1 MARGSATEGTRLYGQ
16 ERGEGTPMPLLSGR
30 GCDHNSLED
39 EVATLM
45 DDPWFASYWFT
56 AYEFL

>member
-1 MARGSATEGTRLYGQ
+1 
-16 ERGEGTPMPLLSGR
+16 MPLLSGR

-56 AYEFL
+56 AYELL